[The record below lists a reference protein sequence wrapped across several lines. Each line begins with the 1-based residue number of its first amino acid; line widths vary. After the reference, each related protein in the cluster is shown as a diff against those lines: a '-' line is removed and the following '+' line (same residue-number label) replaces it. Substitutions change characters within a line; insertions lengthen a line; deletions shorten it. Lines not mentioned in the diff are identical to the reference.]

1 MGYKRIR
8 RGLESGI
15 LSRSAALHSRPARLA
30 WPLSASA
37 GGVETKLLRVLPFE
51 TAKFRTFANCDVSR
65 ISAIKDLSQTCIV
78 STSFRVCIVLTSIIV
93 YSIFSISIDF
103 LVIVQIAL
111 QSRIQSTRTNMLI
124 LFLFSSS
131 RGELQNASS
140 TESSSSRSRSEV
152 DFRL

>member
-15 LSRSAALHSRPARLA
+15 LSRSAALRSRPARLA

-37 GGVETKLLRVLPFE
+37 GGSTKLLRVLPFE

-65 ISAIKDLSQTCIV
+65 ISAIKDLTCIV

-111 QSRIQSTRTNMLI
+111 QSRIQSIRTNMLI